1 MSYKWYLQ
9 VLCFEV
15 KSVTSDTAEAMNDNF
30 MYVLVLTYTLH
41 NCAILILHIVYFRLL
56 TEEDEVRIYHSLE
69 NTRLY
74 HEIEPTFIQIS
85 SEVYTCITKGKT
97 IVLVTNL
104 FSHHFFFDSRSLTR
118 LRCWKLFVFSNT
130 CLSDYQTYEEKSSAC
145 TILVCV
151 LKITWSLSLC
161 YFNLLHESKSLVC

>member
-1 MSYKWYLQ
+1 
-9 VLCFEV
+9 
-15 KSVTSDTAEAMNDNF
+15 MNDNF

-104 FSHHFFFDSRSLTR
+104 FSHH
-118 LRCWKLFVFSNT
+118 LF
-130 CLSDYQTYEEKSSAC
+130 LIHDP
-145 TILVCV
+145 
-151 LKITWSLSLC
+151 
-161 YFNLLHESKSLVC
+161 